1 MIRQS
6 LLSLVFTSSTYSFES
21 KMITAMALIFL
32 SLILQLNF
40 KPYNSTNLNNME
52 ILSLIA
58 SNFTLFSGFLMHYDL
73 TDSLIISLTWL
84 IVIANTFFIYTFS
97 KQIFLI
103 FLSKHVKILVRFC
116 PCISLI
122 KLYVVMKR
130 CRINIIFIK
139 YCKPFFS

>member
-6 LLSLVFTSSTYSFES
+6 VLSLVFTASTYSFES

-58 SNFTLFSGFLMHYDL
+58 SNFTLFSGFLMHYNQ
-73 TDSLIISLTWL
+73 TDYMIIFLTWL
-84 IVIANTFFIYTFS
+84 LVIANSFFIYTFS
-97 KQIFLI
+97 LQIFWI
-103 FLSKHVKILVRFC
+103 FLSKHMKVLIRFC
-116 PCISLI
+116 PCVSLL
-122 KLYVVMKR
+122 KLYVVMSR
-130 CRINIIFIK
+130 CRINIIFINL
-139 YCKPFFS
+139 